1 MIDGKLSLKLRGGG
15 AFGLT
20 GRTCAG
26 VRVDDVM
33 TQWCLSEG
41 LRLFAGH
48 RHFYSE
54 EKLQVCLNE

>member
-1 MIDGKLSLKLRGGG
+1 MKLRGGG

-33 TQWCLSEG
+33 TG
-41 LRLFAGH
+41 VF
-48 RHFYSE
+48 
-54 EKLQVCLNE
+54 K